1 MRKKTI
7 ENRKIKNRLVI
18 NNELPDLEIKF
29 RKYLKEYHPHKY
41 QQLLDL
47 EKEEKKEVHVVISL
61 FGGCL
66 NDIKVFFDIKKARK
80 EYKRQILEAG
90 FTSVEEYEELLRSA
104 LIEKEE
110 PRLCENVEVC

>member
-1 MRKKTI
+1 MEKKTI

-29 RKYLKEYHPHKY
+29 RKYLKKYHPSKY

-47 EKEEKKEVHVVISL
+47 EKEKKKNVHVVISL
-61 FGGCL
+61 FSGCL
-66 NDIKVFFDIKKARK
+66 NEAKVFTDVHKARI

-90 FTSVEEYEELLRSA
+90 FSSVEEYEEVA
-104 LIEKEE
+104 
-110 PRLCENVEVC
+110 